1 MTRRLFQSGR
11 RRGFTLVESMATV
24 VVLGVLGSAA
34 SFLVLDAVDGYMD
47 AATRAQLHAE
57 LSIALDHALREIRK
71 IELDGD
77 AAGQVA
83 PYITS
88 ISATSLQ
95 WKDWPADADYEL
107 KLSGTDLQLEVA
119 GGGLATLMTDVVPIT
134 GLIIK
139 GYDDGGSG
147 VNDPDTEVAPCPCET
162 IRRISVEVTAER
174 GGITESLRF
183 KVFIR
188 STMSGAPPGT

>member
-11 RRGFTLVESMATV
+11 RRGFTLVESMATI

-71 IELDGD
+71 IELDSTAVGE
-77 AAGQVA
+77 VA
-83 PYITS
+83 PNITS
-88 ISATSLQ
+88 ISATSLVWENSAAQ
-95 WKDWPADADYEL
+95 ESSL
-107 KLSGTDLQLEVA
+107 TLSGTDLLLKVA
-119 GGGLATLMTDVVPIT
+119 PAGAATLMTNVTDLT
-134 GLIIK
+134 IK
-139 GYDDGGSG
+139 GYDDG
-147 VNDPDTEVAPCPCET
+147 VDPDTEVGPCPPPVCGT

-174 GGITESLRF
+174 GGISESLRF

-188 STMSGAPPGT
+188 STMSGAPEGS